1 MASQQEGGLPALEAR
16 LKEELQ
22 WLELPARSW
31 VPPRQTEDGQPVLDV
46 AILGAGMCGL
56 AAAAALRLAGV
67 DNVRCFDR
75 APAGR
80 EGPWKTYARMET
92 LRSPKQLTGPALG
105 LASLTFRAWYQAQFG
120 ADAWAELDKI
130 PRTQWM
136 DYLVWYRRAL
146 DLPVQNDTEI
156 TRILPGTDGLLAL
169 ETRHLTTG
177 EVRRRYA
184 RRVVVASGRD
194 GLGGPYVPAI
204 ADTLDRRYWAHTSDD
219 IDFDALRGKRVA
231 VIGAGASA
239 MDNAAEALERGAG
252 EAHLFFR
259 RQDIPR
265 INKFTGIA
273 SQGVVQG
280 FLGLSD
286 DWKWK
291 FLHTTLAAQTPPPRD
306 STLRVSRHANAFFHA
321 GSPVEALTTTD
332 GAVRL
337 TTPKGDWSVD
347 FVIFATG
354 FQVDLPQRSEL
365 AHFIPAIKQWR
376 DVFTPAA
383 GLENAELAAA
393 PYLGPAFEFQAKTP
407 EQSPL
412 LARIH
417 CFNYPSTLT
426 HGKLS
431 GDIPAVSD
439 GARRLTQGII
449 RSLFVEDREQHYADL
464 LAFETPELL
473 GDEWR
478 DADEVRHG

>member
-156 TRILPGTDGLLAL
+156 TRILPGVDGLLAL

-194 GLGGPYVPAI
+194 GLG
-204 ADTLDRRYWAHTSDD
+204 
-219 IDFDALRGKRVA
+219 
-231 VIGAGASA
+231 
-239 MDNAAEALERGAG
+239 
-252 EAHLFFR
+252 
-259 RQDIPR
+259 
-265 INKFTGIA
+265 
-273 SQGVVQG
+273 
-280 FLGLSD
+280 
-286 DWKWK
+286 
-291 FLHTTLAAQTPPPRD
+291 
-306 STLRVSRHANAFFHA
+306 
-321 GSPVEALTTTD
+321 
-332 GAVRL
+332 
-337 TTPKGDWSVD
+337 
-347 FVIFATG
+347 
-354 FQVDLPQRSEL
+354 
-365 AHFIPAIKQWR
+365 
-376 DVFTPAA
+376 
-383 GLENAELAAA
+383 
-393 PYLGPAFEFQAKTP
+393 
-407 EQSPL
+407 
-412 LARIH
+412 
-417 CFNYPSTLT
+417 
-426 HGKLS
+426 
-431 GDIPAVSD
+431 
-439 GARRLTQGII
+439 
-449 RSLFVEDREQHYADL
+449 
-464 LAFETPELL
+464 
-473 GDEWR
+473 
-478 DADEVRHG
+478 